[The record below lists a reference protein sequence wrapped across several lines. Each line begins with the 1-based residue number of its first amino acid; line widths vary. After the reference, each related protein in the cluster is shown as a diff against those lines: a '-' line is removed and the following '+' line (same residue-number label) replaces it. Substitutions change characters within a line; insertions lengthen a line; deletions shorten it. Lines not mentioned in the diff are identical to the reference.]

1 MVLLRKQPGTQLLR
15 CPYLYVCTSKAS
27 KLSGNPTKT
36 WQASGAPARSR
47 QYSYFCTSKSSKL
60 RGKTWQA
67 SGAPASTQPLRCQ
80 YPYLCTSKAS
90 KLSGQ
95 TWQAS
100 GAPASIGGGSV
111 VLPAGQE
118 VQTDDRSGDH
128 LPEPQEAQKRAPSTA
143 AYLPG

>member
-1 MVLLRKQPGTQLLR
+1 VVLFRKQPGTQLLR
-15 CPYLYVCTSKAS
+15 CPYLYVCTSEAS

-47 QYSYFCTSKSSKL
+47 QYPYF
-60 RGKTWQA
+60 
-67 SGAPASTQPLRCQ
+67 
-80 YPYLCTSKAS
+80 CTSKAS
-90 KLSGQ
+90 KLRGK

-128 LPEPQEAQKRAPSTA
+128 LPEPQAAQKRAPSTA